1 MEDEQFETEDWHD
14 TEEIGSQLEQVNL
27 AHPAAR
33 RAVPVPYARIVVYG
47 LRQGHNS
54 LKYPPHLKRKGEK
67 KKASLL
73 FPRTTPLVAAV
84 C

>member
-47 LRQGHNS
+47 LRQAHTS
-54 LKYPPHLKRKGEK
+54 LKYPPHLKMKEK
-67 KKASLL
+67 NALPSFSPEQPHWLRL
-73 FPRTTPLVAAV
+73 FVE
-84 C
+84 

>member
-27 AHPAAR
+27 KHPAAH
-33 RAVPVPYARIVVYG
+33 ARSDRPLCPHRCVWIAPSTH
-47 LRQGHNS
+47 L
-54 LKYPPHLKRKGEK
+54 LKVSSSFENEGK
-67 KKASLL
+67 KCASLL